1 MAEKGGIYKCNLCG
15 NIVEVVN
22 SGGGVLVCC
31 GQNMEHLE
39 EKSADSSTE
48 KHVPFIIEEEDGY
61 LVKVGENTAHPM
73 TEEHLIKW
81 IEVKTATRTYR
92 KELKPGDAPEA
103 KFKMCKCDTIK
114 AREYCNLHGLWK
126 GELKK

>member
-1 MAEKGGIYKCNLCG
+1 LADKNGVYECKICG
-15 NIVEVVN
+15 NIVEVVKAA
-22 SGGGVLVCC
+22 GGVLVCC
-31 GQNMEHLE
+31 GQHMEKLE

-73 TEEHLIKW
+73 TEEHFIQW
-81 IEVKTATRTYR
+81 IELTVGTRVYR

-103 KFKMCKCDTIK
+103 KFKTCKYDK
-114 AREYCNLHGLWK
+114 VEAREYCNLHGLWK
-126 GELKK
+126 GSKK